1 MLVRNVMNRN
11 VVTAKPDTPIKEAAA
26 IMSKNRIGSL
36 IVTDNDKIVGIV
48 TERNIMD
55 IIAEGIETNQITLAD
70 IMKKDVITI
79 DPSKTIED
87 AVDIMVENKI
97 KKLPVVDGDK
107 LIGIITAS
115 DIAVLQ
121 PKLIANIAKLISLQI
136 PGYRGG

>member
-1 MLVRNVMNRN
+1 MNRN